1 MPEPKK
7 TATGQTQG
15 EQVKPQEAQGQQQGQ
30 ESETPT
36 PPAFDAWLQEQPE
49 EVKGLLDGHV
59 KGLKNALQSERDEKR
74 KLQNDL
80 EKVAK
85 GFLEEGSEARKAV
98 EKISGDLD
106 NANRRVEFYE
116 DAIPQG
122 CSNPKLAWLAA
133 VEIAAIDGRGKVNWD
148 ALKEQF
154 PELFKRTAPPPAHAG
169 AGTGQP
175 AQGFDMNRAIR
186 GATGRQA

>member
-7 TATGQTQG
+7 PAGQSQ
-15 EQVKPQEAQGQQQGQ
+15 EEVKQEAQGQQQGQ
-30 ESETPT
+30 EGETQT
-36 PPAFDAWLQEQPE
+36 PPDFDTWLQAQPE
-49 EVKGLLDGHV
+49 EVKGLLDSHV
-59 KGLKNALQSERDEKR
+59 KGLKSALTAEREEKR
-74 KLQNDL
+74 KLSGQLRDA
-80 EKVAK
+80 AK
-85 GFLEEGSEARKAV
+85 GMEEGSEARKAV
-98 EKISGDLD
+98 EKLSGDLD